1 MYQKVSIKK
10 LSNAQI
16 SKLLNGHRIRV
27 SFGNDHEIH
36 ASSEQ
41 HKKINKAHKK
51 GCGVTIEFDPYQ
63 IEHHRQM
70 RSRGEGFFG
79 EIAKGALKTLAPIAI
94 DAASK
99 YAKQR
104 IEGSALYPAG
114 YGQGMFGDLAKGAL
128 KTLGPVALDLATNY
142 AKKKIEGSGLRRRKV
157 GRPRGKGMFGDLAK
171 GALKTLGPIAL
182 DLATNYAKK
191 KIEGSGVRRR
201 KPRKGKGM
209 FGDLAKGALKTLGP
223 VALDLATNYAKKKI
237 EGSGIRHQRA
247 LHY

>member
-1 MYQKVSIKK
+1 MYLKVGIKK
-10 LSNAQI
+10 LSNTQI
-16 SKLLNGHRIRV
+16 GKLRNGHRIRV
-27 SFGNDHEIH
+27 SHGNDHQIY

-63 IEHHRQM
+63 IDQHRQ
-70 RSRGEGFFG
+70 GEGFFG

-128 KTLGPVALDLATNY
+128 KTLA
-142 AKKKIEGSGLRRRKV
+142 
-157 GRPRGKGMFGDLAK
+157 
-171 GALKTLGPIAL
+171 PIAI
-182 DLATNYAKK
+182 DAASKYAKK
-191 KIEGSGVRRR
+191 KIEGSGVRKSR
-201 KPRKGKGM
+201 KPRKTTRKGKGM

-223 VALDLATNYAKKKI
+223 VALDLATSYAKKKIEGSGVRRRKPRKGKGIFGDIAKGALKTLGPVALDLATSYAKKKI
-237 EGSGIRHQRA
+237 EGSGIRHQKA
-247 LHY
+247 LSY